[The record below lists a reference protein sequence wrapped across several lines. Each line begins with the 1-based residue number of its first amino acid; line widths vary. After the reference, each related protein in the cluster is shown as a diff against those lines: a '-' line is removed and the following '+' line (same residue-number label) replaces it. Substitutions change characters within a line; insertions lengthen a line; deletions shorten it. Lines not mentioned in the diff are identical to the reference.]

1 LRAKNSS
8 LFEINF
14 NTMKKLHFLL
24 LTFLTISTLQF
35 GHAQEYYL
43 YSPDSKLTLKLSV
56 TDVVKYAVSVSG
68 KTIMSPAVI
77 GLTTDFL
84 QNMPLKVLNTKKGI
98 VKNQTLYP
106 VVHQKNRTINDNY
119 NWLTVAF
126 SDQKSLECR
135 AYNNGLAWRW
145 VIERKGEYKVIDEQV
160 NFQFWATDAVWYPQ
174 EEGFM
179 SHNERVHQRLTVE
192 NTKGKL
198 ASLPALVDCND
209 AKVLITES
217 DLLDYAGLWLKGGE
231 NGLIK
236 GVFPKYPKE
245 KKLKNDR
252 DEEVLSRENY
262 TAIQKD
268 DHTLPWRVLMIAQN
282 DADLLTNQLV
292 YQLARPSLGDYSW
305 VKSGKIAWDW
315 FNFNNI
321 YGVDFKAGINT
332 ATYKYYIDFA
342 SKNNLEYVILDEGWT
357 ETTTNILKTCPEIN
371 MEELVAYGKSKK
383 VDIIL
388 WCLSAPL
395 ERQMDAALDLYAK
408 WGVKGVKVDFMQRD
422 DQNMV
427 NFYEK
432 VAIAA
437 AKRKLLVDFHGAYK
451 PTGMERTY
459 PNCLTREGV
468 YGLENSKWDSLK
480 KIGPEHNVTIP
491 FIRQAAGPMDYTP
504 GAMLNSNEKDWQ
516 PNWSTPK
523 SLGTRCHQLGM
534 YVVYESP
541 LQMLADNPT
550 HYSKEPNCMEFLSK
564 VPVEW
569 DTTIVLHAKLS
580 DYVVVARKAANG
592 EWYIGGMTDWTARDF
607 NLDLSFLPKGSFTM
621 HSWEDGINADRNAQD
636 FKQKRESV
644 NSAVNYKI
652 KLAAGGGFVARLVPN

>member
-1 LRAKNSS
+1 
-8 LFEINF
+8 
-14 NTMKKLHFLL
+14 MKKIHLNLIVLL
-24 LTFLTISTLQF
+24 YFFTLQIAS
-35 GHAQEYYL
+35 GQEYFL
-43 YSPDSKLTLKLSV
+43 YSPDSRLSLKIAV
-56 TDVVKYAVSVSG
+56 TDVVKYAVSVNG

-77 GLTTDFL
+77 GCTTDFL
-84 QNMPLKVLNTKKGI
+84 QNQTLKILTSRKNS

-106 VVHQKNRTINDNY
+106 LVHQKNRTINDNY
-119 NWLTVAF
+119 NSLSVTF
-126 SDQKSLECR
+126 NDQKTLECR
-135 AYNNGLAWRW
+135 AYNNGVAWRW
-145 VIERKGEYKVIDEQV
+145 EIDRNGDYKVLDEQV
-160 NFQFWATDAVWYPQ
+160 NFQFWASDAVWYPL

-179 SHNERVHQRLTVE
+179 SHNERVHKRWKIDS
-192 NTKGKL
+192 TKGQL
-198 ASLPALVDCND
+198 ASLPVLVDCND
-209 AKVLITES
+209 AKVLITEA

-231 NGLIK
+231 NGLLK
-236 GVFPKYPKE
+236 GVFPRYPKT
-245 KKLKNDR
+245 KKLVNDR
-252 DEEVLSRENY
+252 DEKVLTREEY
-262 TAIQKD
+262 IAVQKD
-268 DHTLPWRVLMIAQN
+268 AHALPWRVLMIAQN

-315 FNFNNI
+315 WNFNNI
-321 YGVDFKAGINT
+321 YGVDFRAGINT

-342 SKNNLEYVILDEGWT
+342 AKNGLEYIILDEGWT
-357 ETTTNILKTCPEIN
+357 ETTTNILKSCPEIN
-371 MEELVAYGKSKK
+371 MEELVAYGKQKNVS
-383 VDIIL
+383 IIL
-388 WCLSAPL
+388 WCLSAAL
-395 ERQMDAALDLYAK
+395 EPQLEAALDLYAK
-408 WGVKGVKVDFMQRD
+408 WGIKGIKVDFMQRD

-432 VAIAA
+432 TAIAA

-468 YGLENSKWDSLK
+468 FGLENSKWDTLK
-480 KIGPEHNVTIP
+480 NIGPEHNVTIP

-504 GAMLNSNEKDWQ
+504 GAMLNSNEKDWF

-550 HYSKEPNCMEFLSK
+550 HYMKEPSCMEFLSK

-569 DTTIVLHAKLS
+569 DTTIILHAKVS
-580 DYVVVARKAANG
+580 DYIVTVRKAANG

-607 NLDLSFLPKGSFTM
+607 EVDLSFLPKGNFTM
-621 HSWEDGINADRNAQD
+621 HSWSDGINADRNAQD
-636 FKQKRESV
+636 FKYKKETV
-644 NSAVNYKI
+644 NSAVFMKI
-652 KLAAGGGFVARLVPN
+652 KLAAGGGYVARIVPN

>member
-1 LRAKNSS
+1 
-8 LFEINF
+8 
-14 NTMKKLHFLL
+14 MKKLHVILIALL
-24 LTFLTISTLQF
+24 SICTLQITS
-35 GHAQEYYL
+35 AQEYFL

-56 TDVVKYAVSVSG
+56 GDNVKYAAAING
-68 KTIMSPAVI
+68 KPIMSPAVI
-77 GLTTDFL
+77 GCTTDFL
-84 QNMPLKVLNTKKGI
+84 QNMPLKVLGTKKGVI
-98 VKNQTLYP
+98 KNQTLYP

-119 NWLTVAF
+119 NWLTVSF
-126 SDQKSLECR
+126 SDQKTLECR

-145 VIERKGEYKVIDEQV
+145 VIERRGDYKVLDEQV
-160 NFQFWATDAVWYPQ
+160 NFQFWSTDVVWYPL

-179 SHNERVHQRLTVE
+179 SHNERVHERLTIE

-209 AKVLITES
+209 AKVLITEA
-217 DLLDYAGLWLKGGE
+217 DLFDYAGLWLKGGE
-231 NGLIK
+231 NGLLR

-252 DEEVLSRENY
+252 DEIVVSREDY
-262 TAIQKD
+262 IAVQKD
-268 DHTLPWRVLMIAQN
+268 EHSLPWRVLMIAQN

-292 YQLARPSLGDYSW
+292 YQLSRPSSGDFTW
-305 VKSGKIAWDW
+305 VKPGKVAWDW
-315 FNFNNI
+315 WNFNNI
-321 YGVDFKAGINT
+321 YGVDFRAGVNT

-342 SKNNLEYVILDEGWT
+342 AKNGLEYIVLDEGWT
-357 ETTTNILKTCPEIN
+357 ETTTNILKATADIN
-371 MEELVAYGKSKK
+371 MEELVAYGKQKK

-388 WCLSAPL
+388 WCLSAAL
-395 ERQMDAALDLYAK
+395 ESQMDAALDQYAK
-408 WGVKGVKVDFMQRD
+408 WGVKGIKVDFMQRD
-422 DQNMV
+422 DQQMV
-427 NFYEK
+427 NFYERT
-432 VAIAA
+432 AIAG

-480 KIGPEHNVTIP
+480 RIGPEHNVTIP

-504 GAMLNSNEKDWQ
+504 GAMLNSNEKDWF

-550 HYSKEPNCMEFLSK
+550 HYSKEPSCMEFLSK
-564 VPVEW
+564 VPTEW
-569 DTTIVLHAKLS
+569 DTTIVLHAKVS
-580 DYVVVARKAANG
+580 DYVVTARKAANG
-592 EWYIGGMTDWTARDF
+592 DWYIGGMTDWTPREF
-607 NLDLSFLPKGSFTM
+607 NIDLNFLPKGSFTM
-621 HSWEDGINADRNAQD
+621 HSWEDGINADRNAED
-636 FKQKRESV
+636 FKYRKEMV
-644 NSAVNYKI
+644 NSSTYLKI
-652 KLAAGGGFVARLVPN
+652 KLAGGGGYAARLVFDKP